1 MVSSN
6 TNKITFLK
14 TFSIKLKCSMTSLP
28 FNILGLLVF
37 YEIFKYLEDALDR
50 HKDSLIGDLLI
61 PGMSR
66 THAFESD
73 LDHYLGNWR
82 DEYIIRPEVQAY
94 LEHLRLDFS
103 IINKNL
109 NCVLESRLCTLYI
122 VKLQRII
129 EFFLLM

>member
-1 MVSSN
+1 M
-6 TNKITFLK
+6 
-14 TFSIKLKCSMTSLP
+14 MSLHY
-28 FNILGLLVF
+28 NILGLLVF

-50 HKDSLIGDLLI
+50 YKDSLIGDLLI

-66 THAFESD
+66 THAFEND

-103 IINKNL
+103 IIKKKL
-109 NCVLESRLCTLYI
+109 KCVLESKLCAL
-122 VKLQRII
+122 
-129 EFFLLM
+129 